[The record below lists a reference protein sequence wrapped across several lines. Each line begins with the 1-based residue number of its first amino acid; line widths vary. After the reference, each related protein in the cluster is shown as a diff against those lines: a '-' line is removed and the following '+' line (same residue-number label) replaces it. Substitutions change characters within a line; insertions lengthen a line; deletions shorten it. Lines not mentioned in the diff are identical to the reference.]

1 MRVLFITAYFPP
13 CQYGWGYMRICEQ
26 VADGLAAR
34 GHEVAVLTSSYQDG
48 PEVKPY
54 PVYRQLTIEPDWLL
68 PQSPAKQFF
77 FGRREREQTAVSH
90 LKQAVNQFQPDILF
104 IWDAFGL
111 SDVMLQQAEN
121 MPIPTAYYFANYL
134 PEFPGG
140 YVHYWSSA
148 NSNPLVKLAKLPM
161 SLLAKGMLARE
172 GKPIKLKYE
181 HTISVSDY
189 VRQRLLSQKLIG
201 SDAIVAPNA
210 VDLEMFRGEPR
221 QPAANEPLRCLVA
234 GRVAPEKGIHTI
246 LHAFGKLHAKGELAN
261 ISLTILGEGTADYKA
276 HLKQLVLDYQLED
289 FINFAEPVPIE
300 AMPTVLAEHH
310 LLLLP
315 SEWDEPLSCS
325 MLEGMAAGLMV
336 IGTTRGGSGE
346 ALFHQKTGLTFA
358 DGDADALAE
367 QLLTV
372 MQDRSLIF
380 RLAQAGKEEV
390 ETNFNMDVSVSRIE
404 TYFQGLVDPPR
415 DKSRGYE
422 TTPLRG

>member
-1 MRVLFITAYFPP
+1 MRILFITAYFPP

-34 GHEVAVLTSSYQDG
+34 GHEVAVLTSTYQDG
-48 PEVKPY
+48 PEVQSY

-68 PQSPAKQFF
+68 PESPAKQFF
-77 FGRREREQTAVSH
+77 FGRKLREQTAVSH
-90 LKQAVNQFQPDILF
+90 LTQTIADFQPDILF
-104 IWDAFGL
+104 VWDAFGL
-111 SDVMLQQAEN
+111 SDVMLQKAEN
-121 MPIPTAYYFANYL
+121 LSIPVAYYFANYL

-161 SLLAKGMLARE
+161 SLVARGMLARE

-189 VRQRLLSQKLIG
+189 VRQRLLSQNLIG
-201 SDAIVAPNA
+201 ADAIVAPNA
-210 VDLEMFRGEPR
+210 VDLTMFSGEPR
-221 QPAANEPLRCLVA
+221 QQAVVEPLRCLVA

-246 LHAFGKLHAKGELAN
+246 LHAFGQLHEAGQLHN
-261 ISLTILGEGTADYKA
+261 ISLTILGKGTDDYKE
-276 HLKQLVLDYQLED
+276 HLKQLMVRYQLED
-289 FINFAEPVPIE
+289 FINFATPVPIE
-300 AMPTVLAEHH
+300 AMPTVLAEHD

-325 MLEGMAAGLMV
+325 MLEAMAAGLMV

-346 ALFHQKTGLTFA
+346 ALFHLKTGLTFA
-358 DGDADALAE
+358 DGNPEALAE
-367 QLLTV
+367 QLLVV
-372 MQDRSLIF
+372 MQDRKLMA
-380 RLAQAGKEEV
+380 RLAAAGKREV

-404 TYFQGLVDPPR
+404 DYLQEVVGLKTAVSSPT
-415 DKSRGYE
+415 S
-422 TTPLRG
+422 

>member
-26 VADGLAAR
+26 VADGLAER
-34 GHEVAVLTSSYQDG
+34 GHDVAVLTSTYQDG
-48 PEVKPY
+48 PEVKSY
-54 PVYRQLTIEPDWLL
+54 PVFRQLTIEPDWLL
-68 PQSPAKQFF
+68 PDSPAKQFF
-77 FGRREREQTAVSH
+77 FGRKQREQTAVSH
-90 LKQAVNQFQPDILF
+90 LHQTIKNFEPDALF

-111 SDVMLQQAEN
+111 SDVMLREAEQSGV
-121 MPIPTAYYFANYL
+121 PIAYYFANYL

-148 NSNPLVKLAKLPM
+148 NSHPLIKLAKLPI
-161 SLLAKGMLARE
+161 SLLAKTMLASE

-201 SDAIVAPNA
+201 PDAIVAPNA
-210 VDLEMFRGEPR
+210 VDLEMFHGDPR
-221 QPAANEPLRCLVA
+221 QLAPDAPLRCLVA

-246 LHAFGKLHAKGELAN
+246 LHAFGQLHEKGKLRD
-261 ISLTILGEGTADYKA
+261 ISLTILGKGMDEYKE
-276 HLKQLVLDYQLED
+276 HLKQLVVRYQLEK
-289 FINFAEPVPIE
+289 FTIFADPVPIE
-300 AMPTVLAEHH
+300 AMPTILAEHD

-346 ALFHQKTGLTFA
+346 ALIHGKTGLTFK
-358 DGDADALAE
+358 DGQPEALAE
-367 QLLTV
+367 QLLAV
-372 MQDRSLIF
+372 MKDRNLAA
-380 RLAQAGKEEV
+380 RLAAAGKVEV

-404 TYFQGLVDPPR
+404 DYLQELAGVKTAV
-415 DKSRGYE
+415 SHA
-422 TTPLRG
+422 T

>member
-34 GHEVAVLTSSYQDG
+34 GHEVAVLTSTYQDG

-54 PVYRQLTIEPDWLL
+54 PVFRQLTIEPDWLL

-77 FGRREREQTAVSH
+77 FGRREREQTAVSA
-90 LKQAVNQFQPDILF
+90 LAQAIDQFQPDVLF
-104 IWDAFGL
+104 VWDAFGL
-111 SDVMLQQAEN
+111 SDVMLRQAEQL
-121 MPIPTAYYFANYL
+121 PIPTAYYFANYL

-172 GKPIKLKYE
+172 GKPIQLQYE

-210 VDLEMFRGEPR
+210 VDLQMFSGEPR
-221 QPAANEPLRCLVA
+221 QPAANAPLRCLVA

-246 LHAFGKLHAKGELAN
+246 IHAFGKLHENGALAN
-261 ISLTILGEGTADYKA
+261 ISLTILGKGTADYKA
-276 HLKQLVLDYQLED
+276 HLKQLVVQYQLED
-289 FINFAEPVPIE
+289 FITFAEPVPIE
-300 AMPTVLAEHH
+300 AMPTVLADHD

-325 MLEGMAAGLMV
+325 MLEGMAAGMMV

-346 ALFHQKTGLTFA
+346 ALFHQKTGLIFT
-358 DGDADALAE
+358 DGDADGLAE
-367 QLLTV
+367 QLTAVL
-372 MQDRSLIF
+372 QDRHLLAK
-380 RLAQAGKEEV
+380 LAQAGQAEV
-390 ETNFNMDVSVSRIE
+390 VQNFNMDVSVSRIE
-404 TYFQGLVDPPR
+404 TYLQGLTAPR
-415 DKSRGYE
+415 
-422 TTPLRG
+422 

>member
-1 MRVLFITAYFPP
+1 MRILFITAYFPP

-34 GHEVAVLTSSYQDG
+34 GHDVGVLTSTYQDG
-48 PEVKPY
+48 PEMKPY
-54 PVYRQLTIEPDWLL
+54 PVFRQLTIEPDWLL
-68 PQSPAKQFF
+68 SDSPAKQFF

-104 IWDAFGL
+104 VWDAFGL
-111 SDVMLQQAEN
+111 SDVMLQQAEKL
-121 MPIPTAYYFANYL
+121 PIPTAYYFANYL

-148 NSNPLVKLAKLPM
+148 NSSPLVKLAKLPM
-161 SLLAKGMLARE
+161 SLLARVMLARE

-201 SDAIVAPNA
+201 ADAIVAPNA
-210 VDLEMFRGEPR
+210 VDLQMFSGEPR
-221 QPAANEPLRCLVA
+221 QPAADETLHCLVA

-246 LHAFGKLHAKGELAN
+246 LHAFGKLQEEGKLAN
-261 ISLTILGEGTADYKA
+261 ISLTVLGEGTADYKE
-276 HLKQLVLDYQLED
+276 HLKQLVVQYQLED
-289 FINFAEPVPIE
+289 FINFATPVPIE
-300 AMPTVLAEHH
+300 AMPTVLADHD

-346 ALFHQKTGLTFA
+346 ALFHQKTGLTFTA
-358 DGDADALAE
+358 GDADELSE
-367 QLLTV
+367 QLTAVL
-372 MQDRSLIF
+372 QDRDLLA
-380 RLAQAGKEEV
+380 RLAQAGQAEV
-390 ETNFNMDVSVSRIE
+390 AQNFNMDVSVSRIE
-404 TYFQGLVDPPR
+404 TYFQGLVER
-415 DKSRGYE
+415 KTAVSAQIS
-422 TTPLRG
+422 

>member
-1 MRVLFITAYFPP
+1 MRVLFITAYFSP

-34 GHEVAVLTSSYQDG
+34 GHDVAVLTSTYRDG
-48 PEVKPY
+48 PEVKSY

-68 PQSPAKQFF
+68 PESPAKQFF
-77 FGRREREQTAVSH
+77 FGRRQREKTAVSR
-90 LKQAVNQFQPDILF
+90 LKQTIAQFQPDILF

-111 SDVMLQQAEN
+111 SDEMLQQAEN

-161 SLLAKGMLARE
+161 ALVAQAMLARE
-172 GKPIKLKYE
+172 GKPIKLEYE

-189 VRQRLLSQKLIG
+189 VRQRLLSQNLIG

-210 VDLEMFRGEPR
+210 VDLEMFSGEPR
-221 QPAANEPLRCLVA
+221 QPAVDAPLHCLVA
-234 GRVAPEKGIHTI
+234 GRIAPEKGIHTI
-246 LHAFGKLHAKGELAN
+246 LHAFGQLHEAGQLQN
-261 ISLTILGEGTADYKA
+261 ISLTILGKGTDEYKE
-276 HLKQLVLDYQLED
+276 HLKQLVIRYQLED
-289 FINFAEPVPIE
+289 FIDFAEPVSIE
-300 AMPTVLAEHH
+300 AMPTVLAKHD

-325 MLEGMAAGLMV
+325 MLEAMAAGLMV

-346 ALFHQKTGLTFA
+346 ALFHQKTGLTFT
-358 DGDADALAE
+358 DGNPNALAE
-367 QLLTV
+367 QLLVV
-372 MQDRSLIF
+372 MHDRGLVA
-380 RLAQAGKEEV
+380 RLAEAGKEEV

-404 TYFQGLVDPPR
+404 TYLQELVGEATAVPAQ
-415 DKSRGYE
+415 
-422 TTPLRG
+422 TI

>member
-26 VADGLAAR
+26 VADGLAER
-34 GHEVAVLTSSYQDG
+34 GHDVAVLTSTYQDG

-54 PVYRQLTIEPDWLL
+54 PVYRHLTIEPDWLL
-68 PQSPAKQFF
+68 PDSPAKQFF
-77 FGRREREQTAVSH
+77 SGRKQRERTAVSH
-90 LKQAVNQFQPDILF
+90 LHQTIANFKPDVLF

-111 SDVMLQQAEN
+111 SDAMLREAEESD
-121 MPIPTAYYFANYL
+121 IPVAYYFANYL

-140 YVHYWSSA
+140 YVHYWSST
-148 NSNPLVKLAKLPM
+148 NSHPLVKLAKLPM
-161 SLLAKGMLARE
+161 SLLAKAMLARE

-189 VRQRLLSQKLIG
+189 VRQRLLSQNLIG

-210 VDLEMFRGEPR
+210 VDLAMFSGEPR
-221 QPAANEPLRCLVA
+221 QPEPDAPLRCLVA

-246 LHAFGKLHAKGELAN
+246 LHAFGKLHQKGQLQN
-261 ISLTILGEGTADYKA
+261 ISLTILGKGTDEYKE
-276 HLKQLVLDYQLED
+276 HLKQLVIRYQLEK
-289 FINFAEPVPIE
+289 FTNFAEPVPIE
-300 AMPTVLAEHH
+300 AMPTVLAEHD

-346 ALFHQKTGLTFA
+346 ALFHGKTGLTFK
-358 DGDADALAE
+358 DGDADALAK
-367 QLLTV
+367 QLLVVT
-372 MQDRSLIF
+372 QDRSLVA
-380 RLAQAGKEEV
+380 RLAAAGKVEV

-404 TYFQGLVDPPR
+404 DYLAKLV
-415 DKSRGYE
+415 GVE
-422 TTPLRG
+422 TAVPNIT

>member
-13 CQYGWGYMRICEQ
+13 CQHGWGYMRICEQ
-26 VADGLAAR
+26 VADGLVAR
-34 GHEVAVLTSSYQDG
+34 GHEVAVLTSTYQDR

-54 PVYRQLTIEPDWLL
+54 PVFRQLTIEPDWLL

-90 LKQAVNQFQPDILF
+90 LKQTVNQFQPDILF

-111 SDVMLQQAEN
+111 SDVMLWQAEN

-148 NSNPLVKLAKLPM
+148 NSSLLVKLAKMPM
-161 SLLAKGMLARE
+161 SLLARAMLARE

-189 VRQRLLSQKLIG
+189 VRQRLLTQKLIG
-201 SDAIVAPNA
+201 TDAIVAPNA
-210 VDLEMFRGEPR
+210 VDLEMFGGEPR
-221 QPAANEPLRCLVA
+221 QPAVNETLRCLLA
-234 GRVAPEKGIHTI
+234 GRVAPEKGIHTV
-246 LHAFGKLHAKGELAN
+246 LHAFGNLHEKRELAD
-261 ISLTILGEGTADYKA
+261 ISLTILGEGTADYKE
-276 HLKQLVLDYQLED
+276 HLKQLIVQYQLEY
-289 FINFAEPVPIE
+289 FINFATPVPIE
-300 AMPTVLAEHH
+300 AMPTVLADHD

-346 ALFHQKTGLTFA
+346 ALFHQKTGLTFT
-358 DGDADALAE
+358 DGDADGLAE
-367 QLLTV
+367 QLTAVL
-372 MQDRSLIF
+372 QDRDLLA
-380 RLAQAGKEEV
+380 RLAQAGQAEV
-390 ETNFNMDVSVSRIE
+390 AQNFNMDVSVSRIE
-404 TYFQGLVDPPR
+404 TYFQGLVEKDPKGLTFVKPQ
-415 DKSRGYE
+415 S
-422 TTPLRG
+422 

>member
-1 MRVLFITAYFPP
+1 MRILFITAYFPP

-34 GHEVAVLTSSYQDG
+34 GHDVAVLTSTYQDG

-54 PVYRQLTIEPDWLL
+54 PVYRHLTIEPDWLL
-68 PQSPAKQFF
+68 PESPAKQFF
-77 FGRREREQTAVSH
+77 FGRKQREETAVSH
-90 LKQAVNQFQPDILF
+90 FQQTVAHFQPDILF

-121 MPIPTAYYFANYL
+121 SSIPVAYYFANYL

-148 NSNPLVKLAKLPM
+148 NSHPLVKLAKLPM
-161 SLLAKGMLARE
+161 SLLAKAMLARE

-189 VRQRLLSQKLIG
+189 VRQRLLSQNLIG
-201 SDAIVAPNA
+201 PDAIVAPNA
-210 VDLEMFRGEPR
+210 VDLTMFSGEARRPE
-221 QPAANEPLRCLVA
+221 AVAPLRCLVA

-246 LHAFGKLHAKGELAN
+246 FHAFGQLHDKDQLQN
-261 ISLTILGEGTADYKA
+261 ISLTILGKGTDEYKE
-276 HLKQLVLDYQLED
+276 HLKQLVVRYQLEE
-289 FINFAEPVPIE
+289 FTNFAEPVPIE
-300 AMPTVLAEHH
+300 AMPTVLAEHD

-325 MLEGMAAGLMV
+325 MLEAMAAGLMV

-346 ALFHQKTGLTFA
+346 ALFHLKTGLTFA
-358 DGDADALAE
+358 DGNPEALAE
-367 QLLTV
+367 QLLAV
-372 MQDRSLIF
+372 MQDRSLVA
-380 RLAQAGKEEV
+380 RLAEAGKIEV

-404 TYFQGLVDPPR
+404 TYLQELVGVETAVPR
-415 DKSRGYE
+415 
-422 TTPLRG
+422 

>member
-34 GHEVAVLTSSYQDG
+34 GHDVAVLTSTYQDAS
-48 PEVKPY
+48 EVKPY
-54 PVYRQLTIEPDWLL
+54 PVYRKLTIEPDWLL

-77 FGRREREQTAVSH
+77 FGRKQREQAAVSYLH
-90 LKQAVNQFQPDILF
+90 QTIETFQPDVLF
-104 IWDAFGL
+104 VWDAFGL
-111 SDVMLQQAEN
+111 SDVMLQTAEN
-121 MPIPTAYYFANYL
+121 LPIPAAYYFANYL

-161 SLLAKGMLARE
+161 ALVARRMLANE

-189 VRQRLLSQKLIG
+189 VRQRLLSQNLIG
-201 SDAIVAPNA
+201 ADAIVAPNA
-210 VDLEMFRGEPR
+210 VDLEMFSGEPR
-221 QPAANEPLRCLVA
+221 QPQPDAPLRCLVA

-246 LHAFGKLHAKGELAN
+246 LHAFGQLHEAGQLQN
-261 ISLTILGEGTADYKA
+261 ISLTILGKGTDEYKE
-276 HLKQLVLDYQLED
+276 HLKQQVVRYDLEK
-289 FINFAEPVPIE
+289 FTNFATPVPIE
-300 AMPTVLAEHH
+300 EMPTVLAEHD

-325 MLEGMAAGLMV
+325 MLEAMAAGLMV

-346 ALFHQKTGLTFA
+346 ALFHLKTGLTFA
-358 DGDADALAE
+358 DGNPEALAE
-367 QLLTV
+367 QLLAV
-372 MQDRSLIF
+372 MQERSLVA
-380 RLAQAGKEEV
+380 RLAAAGKEEV

-404 TYFQGLVDPPR
+404 AYLQKLV
-415 DKSRGYE
+415 GVE
-422 TTPLRG
+422 TAVPIQQA